1 MNGQNTNRY
10 EWEDYTV
17 EDIDEFTAHQRA
29 VHHLIDHHKE
39 LLDRYPEQW
48 IGVWVNDDNVPL
60 LVSGDSV
67 EDIIRKAHDRELS
80 LKRSYI
86 RYMRTRPRIPR

>member
-86 RYMRTRPRIPR
+86 RYMRTRPRISR

>member
-80 LKRSYI
+80 LKRAYI